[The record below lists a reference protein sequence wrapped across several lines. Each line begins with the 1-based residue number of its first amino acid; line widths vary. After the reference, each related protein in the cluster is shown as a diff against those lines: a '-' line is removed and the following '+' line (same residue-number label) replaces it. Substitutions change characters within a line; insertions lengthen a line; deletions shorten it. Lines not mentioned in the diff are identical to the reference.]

1 MPAKVV
7 AMEYDPNRSAR
18 IALIQYADGAK
29 SYIVAPSDLKIG
41 STVVSGEKVDI
52 VSGNCLPLTNIP
64 VGTIVHNIELKAGK
78 GAEIARSAGSAA
90 RILAKEGKYAQIKL
104 PSNEVRFIDINCR
117 ACIGQVGNTDHG
129 IINLGKAGR
138 NRWLGVRPSV
148 RGTVMNPHDH
158 PHGGGEG
165 KNKTLSLIHI

>member
-1 MPAKVV
+1 MKDNVPAKVV

-18 IALIQYADGAK
+18 IALIQYADGVK

-41 STVVSGEKVDI
+41 STVVSGERVDI

-90 RILAKEGKYAQIKL
+90 QILAKEGKYAQIKL

-129 IINLGKAGR
+129 IIKSWQSRKKQMAWCQAKCKR
-138 NRWLGVRPSV
+138 NSNEPARSSTWWWR
-148 RGTVMNPHDH
+148 R
-158 PHGGGEG
+158 
-165 KNKTLSLIHI
+165 